1 MKKQAGFTLIELL
14 VVIAIIGILASVIL
28 VSLRNARS
36 KAANAAV
43 QGDFHSARTQSE
55 LYYGANNNSYTGVCD
70 ALKSATPGGI
80 KDMMTDATVKLGG
93 TYTLDTTLATA
104 GSPTQVECHSTTAG
118 WAFSA
123 PIYGSAGN
131 YWCEDSIG
139 NLQQTVSVLASN
151 YVTCQ

>member
-14 VVIAIIGILASVIL
+14 VVIAIIGILASTIL
-28 VSLRNARS
+28 ASLKSAQS
-36 KAANAAV
+36 KAANTAV
-43 QGDFHSARTQSE
+43 RGDFYSARTQTE
-55 LYYGANNNSYTGVCD
+55 FYYVANNNSYSGICD
-70 ALKSATPGGI
+70 ALKSATPGGV
-80 KDMMTDATVKLGG
+80 KDMMTDAATKLGS

-104 GSPTQVECHSTTAG
+104 GSATQVECHSTAAG

-123 PIYGSAGN
+123 PIRGSAGN